1 MNRTTNGNKVAH
13 IKRKA
18 KKIKK
23 ELGVPHYQGLDLSAQ
38 ESGHSNWKNVVNT
51 TPRPAKRKRIKVIL
65 PLNVPKPSM
74 LIYYS
79 TNARM
84 GAKRPNV
91 KAPLQMHKQLGEILR
106 ELRVCFQYN
115 KRALSATA
123 KVQSTLDDWIQH
135 EYPDKKELSDREFFQ
150 IYYGNHEASS
160 TPWPTKERKR
170 ELSVLGQN
178 ARKLIA
184 ENYHDCTPIKFLMKQ
199 LDNLQKANKNWPLN
213 KQVKFEREDRVVPKG
228 KIVLL
233 KSNKKPA
240 VVISHD
246 YHNDLIVCY
255 ADSGREVMNRSEIT
269 VPRKKPVAKFEP
281 MRLFLPY
288 GKWKCADG
296 SEVLFNRDYTPIW
309 LKSPKGKV
317 TTIDLDTSVNFEDEP
332 HFYYGDDDA
341 PYYGNR
347 TTFLI
352 CKSVLED
359 WKTERKKSLMSD
371 ALLLAI
377 ETGKTD
383 VLKPKN
389 RLKVYPAIS

>member
-38 ESGHSNWKNVVNT
+38 ESGHSNWKNVIKT
-51 TPRPAKRKRIKVIL
+51 TPRPAKRKRIKAIV

-74 LIYYS
+74 LTYYS
-79 TNARM
+79 INARM

-91 KAPLQMHKQLGEILR
+91 KAPLHMHKQLGEILR

-123 KVQSTLDDWIQH
+123 KVQSTLDDWIQN
-135 EYPDKKELSDREFFQ
+135 EYPDKKELSDEEFFQ
-150 IYYGNHEASS
+150 IYYGDHKAST

-213 KQVKFEREDRVVPKG
+213 NQVKFERIDRVIPKG

-240 VVISHD
+240 IVISHD

-255 ADSGREVMNRSEIT
+255 ADNGREVMNRNEIT

-288 GKWKCADG
+288 GKWVCGDG

-309 LKSPKGKV
+309 LKTPLGKV
-317 TTIDLDTSVNFEDEP
+317 TSIDIDTWVDYKEKTE
-332 HFYYGDDDA
+332 FYYGDGDA
-341 PYYGNR
+341 PYRGNR
-347 TTFLI
+347 STFLK
-352 CKSVLED
+352 CTSVLED
-359 WKTERKKSLMSD
+359 WKTGRKKSQMRE
-371 ALLLAI
+371 AFALAI
-377 ETGKTD
+377 ETGNTKM
-383 VLKPKN
+383 LNPKN
-389 RLKVYPAIS
+389 LQKLYPR